1 MTLTMPR
8 VVLGALVLAGGS
20 TPAMADRFDTVRAA
34 IREQITEKSVPSVAV
49 AVMQD
54 GKIVWEEGFGWADR
68 EKQIPADQHTM
79 YSLAS
84 ISKPITGTGL
94 MTLVQ
99 AGKVDLDK
107 PANDYLGAGKL
118 TARVG
123 DARDAT
129 VRRVAAH
136 TAGLPLHF
144 QFFYEDE
151 PFIRPPMDYTIQTY
165 GNLFT
170 APGEKY
176 QYSNLGFG
184 VLDEIIS
191 RVSGVSYAD
200 FMRRE
205 VFLPLGMTHTSVDIG
220 PGLERFAAMRY
231 GKDGEPVPFYEFDHP
246 GASAVY
252 SSAHDLVRFAG
263 FHLKN
268 HLSGQKAILS
278 DASIDAMHVPADL
291 QAVREDGGGYGVGF
305 GVRTKDGYRVVS
317 HTGGMAGVATSM
329 QIFPDRNIAVV
340 VLTNSSSPASRIIA
354 DKINAI
360 MLPGW
365 KPAPT
370 TPPEPKT
377 TAFAPSADLVGTWK
391 GTLTTPTKE
400 MPVELAF
407 QPDGMIRATFGDQLP
422 TLVSKARFEKGYF
435 DGDLNAR
442 IPNPETLRYSY
453 SVHLSLKLRGTT
465 LNGAATAIGD
475 GDNQR
480 VRNALTH
487 WITLTKQP

>member
-1 MTLTMPR
+1 MTLTMTR
-8 VVLGALVLAGGS
+8 AMLGALVLTGAA
-20 TPAMADRFDTVRAA
+20 TPAQADRFDTVRAA

-68 EKQIPADQHTM
+68 EKRIPADEHTM

-84 ISKPITGTGL
+84 ISKPITATGL

-99 AGKVDLDK
+99 AGKIDLDK

-144 QFFYEDE
+144 QFFYADE
-151 PFIRPPMDYTIQTY
+151 PVARPPMDYTIQRY

-170 APGEKY
+170 APGEHY

-184 VLDEIIS
+184 VIDEIIS
-191 RVSGVSYAD
+191 RVSGVGYAD

-205 VFLPLGMTHTSVDIG
+205 VFVPLGLTHTSVDIG

-231 GKDGEPVPFYEFDHP
+231 GKNGEPVPFYEFDHP
-246 GASAVY
+246 GASAVF

-278 DASIDAMHVPADL
+278 DAAIEEMHRPVDP
-291 QAVREDGGGYGVGF
+291 QAVRDEGSGYGVGF
-305 GVRTKDGYRVVS
+305 NVRTKDGYRVVS
-317 HTGGMAGVATSM
+317 HSGGMAGVATMM
-329 QIFPDRNIAVV
+329 QLFPDRNTAIV
-340 VLTNSSSPASRIIA
+340 VLTNSSSPAPRIIA
-354 DKINAI
+354 DKIAAI

-365 KPAPT
+365 KPSPVNAE
-370 TPPEPKT
+370 EPKAP
-377 TAFAPSADLVGTWK
+377 AFAPSAGLVGNWK
-391 GTLTTPTKE
+391 GTLSTPEKT
-400 MPVELAF
+400 MPVELTF
-407 QPDGMIRATFGDQLP
+407 QPDGLIRAKFGEQLP
-422 TLVSKARFEKGYF
+422 TLVSQARFEKGYF

-442 IPNPETLRYSY
+442 VPNSETLRYSY

-475 GDNQR
+475 NDNQR

-487 WITLTKQP
+487 WITLDKQP

>member
-1 MTLTMPR
+1 MTLTIPR
-8 VVLGALVLAGGS
+8 VMLGALLLAGSS
-20 TPAMADRFDTVRAA
+20 TPALADRFDSVRAA
-34 IREQITEKSVPSVAV
+34 IREQLTEKSVPSVAV

-54 GKIVWEEGFGWADR
+54 GKVVWEEGFGWADR
-68 EKQIPADQHTM
+68 EKRIPADEHTM

-84 ISKPITGTGL
+84 ISKPITATGL

-123 DARDAT
+123 DVRGAT
-129 VRRVAAH
+129 VRRVAGH

-144 QFFYEDE
+144 QFFYADE
-151 PFIRPPMDYTIQTY
+151 PVARPPMDYTIQSY
-165 GNLFT
+165 GNLVT

-205 VFLPLGMTHTSVDIG
+205 VFIPLGLTHTSVDIG

-246 GASAVY
+246 GASAVF

-263 FHLKN
+263 FHLKD

-278 DASIDAMHVPADL
+278 DTSIDEMHRPVDP
-291 QAVREDGGGYGVGF
+291 QAVREDGSGYGVGF
-305 GVRTKDGYRVVS
+305 NVRTKDGYRVVS
-317 HTGGMAGVATSM
+317 HSGGMAGVATLM
-329 QIFPDRNIAVV
+329 QLFPDRNLAVV
-340 VLTNSSSPASRIIA
+340 VLTNSSSPAPRIIA
-354 DKINAI
+354 DKIAAI

-365 KPAPT
+365 KPAPIA
-370 TPPEPKT
+370 PEEPKT
-377 TAFAPSADLVGTWK
+377 PAFAPSSDLVGNWK
-391 GTLTTPTKE
+391 GTLTTPTKA
-400 MPVELAF
+400 MPVELTF
-407 QPDGMIRATFGDQLP
+407 QPDGQIRAKFGDQLP
-422 TLVSKARFEKGYF
+422 TLVSEASFDKGYF

-465 LNGAATAIGD
+465 LDGAATAIGD

-487 WITLTKQP
+487 WISLSKQP

>member
-1 MTLTMPR
+1 MTLTMTR
-8 VVLGALVLAGGS
+8 AMLGALVLTGAA
-20 TPAMADRFDTVRAA
+20 TPAQADRFDTVRAA
-34 IREQITEKSVPSVAV
+34 IREQIEDKSVPSVAV

-68 EKQIPADQHTM
+68 EKRIAADEHTM

-84 ISKPITGTGL
+84 ISKPITATGL

-129 VRRVAAH
+129 VRRVAGH
-136 TAGLPLHF
+136 TAGLPLHY

-151 PFIRPPMDYTIQTY
+151 PVARPPMDYTIQTY

-170 APGEKY
+170 APGERY
-176 QYSNLGFG
+176 QYSNLGYG
-184 VLDEIIS
+184 VLDAIIS

-205 VFLPLGMTHTSVDIG
+205 VFVPLGLTHTSVDIG

-231 GKDGEPVPFYEFDHP
+231 GRDGEPVPFYEFDHP

-252 SSAHDLVRFAG
+252 SSAHDLIRFAG
-263 FHLKN
+263 FHLKD

-278 DASIDAMHVPADL
+278 DASIDEMHRGVDP
-291 QAVREDGGGYGVGF
+291 QAIRDEGSAYGLGF
-305 GVRTKDGYRVVS
+305 GTRTKDGYRVVS
-317 HTGGMAGVATSM
+317 HSGGMAGVATLM
-329 QIFPDRNIAVV
+329 QLFPDRNTAIV
-340 VLTNSSSPASRIIA
+340 VLTNSSSPAPRIIA
-354 DKINAI
+354 DKIAAVV
-360 MLPGW
+360 LPGW
-365 KPAPT
+365 KPSPITAD
-370 TPPEPKT
+370 EPKAP
-377 TAFAPSADLVGTWK
+377 AFTPSADLVGTWK
-391 GTLTTPTKE
+391 GTLHTSAKDV
-400 MPVELAF
+400 PVELTF
-407 QPDGMIRATFGDQLP
+407 QPDGLIRAKFGDQLP
-422 TLVSKARFEKGYF
+422 TIVSRARFDKGFF

-453 SVHLSLKLRGTT
+453 SVHLALKLSGTT
-465 LNGAATAIGD
+465 LNGAATAAGD

-487 WITLTKQP
+487 WISLNKQP